1 MISFDFNT
9 IADFV
14 VLKFTCPECGEF
26 NETDAL
32 SVPTPDFTAETHHD
46 SCNSE
51 DYEHICPKCGHLFDI
66 TLNNGFYGG
75 DGEISDLGEDNS
87 LSVKEEFPDN
97 DYEEDLKSMFFDE
110 HVIETIDVLDRID
123 CLDEPSRKLL
133 YRTLYANIISSMEA
147 YLSDKIISRVL
158 STTESKRKFVENY
171 KGYNE
176 LKLSLS
182 DIYKKMDNIDS
193 CIIKTLRNIIYHNL
207 PVVKNIYKTALGVEI
222 GDISELM
229 KYVAIR
235 HDIVHRNGKDK
246 EGVLHNITKEDV
258 ITLAT
263 KISDFIRNIE
273 SEFSKLN
280 SDNGIIS
287 PEDIVAELPFI

>member
-1 MISFDFNT
+1 MASFEFSP
-9 IADFV
+9 IADYI
-14 VLKFTCPECGEF
+14 VLKFTCPECGEY
-26 NETDAL
+26 NKTDAL

-51 DYEHICPKCGHLFDI
+51 GFEHICPNCGHQFDI
-66 TLNNGFYGG
+66 TINNGFYGG
-75 DGEISDLGEDNS
+75 DGEIADLGEEDG
-87 LSVKEEFPDN
+87 LSVEEEFPDN
-97 DYEEDLKSMFFDE
+97 DYEEDFKSMFFDE
-110 HVIETIDVLDRID
+110 HVREAIDVLDRID
-123 CLDEPSRKLL
+123 CLEESSRKLL

-158 STTESKRKFVENY
+158 SSTDSKRKFVENY
-171 KGYNE
+171 KGYKE

-193 CIIKTLRNIIYHNL
+193 CIIKTLRDIIYHNL
-207 PVVKNIYKTALGVEI
+207 PVVKNIYKAALDIEI

-229 KYVAIR
+229 RCVAIR

-246 EGVLHNITKEDV
+246 EGVLHSITKEDV

-273 SEFSKLN
+273 YEFSKLTA
-280 SDNGIIS
+280 DGVETF
-287 PEDIVAELPFI
+287 PEDSVERPF